1 MSQQLEVVDTTKSS
15 RWNVPRGIDRSE
27 YYITVKDTISQA
39 MSLRARNS
47 DAVLG
52 TVILASFT
60 NSYVEGS
67 AGFTSVSG
75 QTVRNHLKKQDP
87 LELVRMND
95 DVVMKLRSSGALSKK
110 CILAIDTHDIMY
122 YGDPG
127 AEGIV
132 GTQPKKGSH
141 WAYKFGSI
149 SVLVGGEGLTLAAVP
164 VMHGESKVEHVRML
178 IEHALSL
185 GIRPK
190 ILLLDGAYNS
200 AEVINYLN
208 STGMKYIIR
217 IAAPIDGIRQG
228 DDFIYRTRGHRR
240 REEEQATFRLVA
252 VNGKVRGGKV
262 KLFVFAT
269 NTNLKPRR
277 IRRLFRK
284 RWGIETSYRMINK
297 FLARTTSKLHALRI
311 LYFYLAILLYT
322 LWVTLNYH
330 HHEPG
335 RIIAE
340 SLKVYVVLTAV
351 LSFIADIEGGTLG
364 LANF

>member
-1 MSQQLEVVDTTKSS
+1 MCETKSS

-39 MSLRARNS
+39 MSLQARNS
-47 DAVLG
+47 GAVLG

-95 DVVMKLRSSGALSKK
+95 DVVMKLRSSGALSGK

-127 AEGIV
+127 AEGVV

-149 SVLVGGEGLTLAAVP
+149 GVLLGGERLTLAAVP
-164 VMHGESKVEHVRML
+164 VMHGEPRVEHVKKL
-178 IEHALSL
+178 IEYTLFL

-190 ILLLDGAYNS
+190 IVLLDAAYNS
-200 AEVINYLN
+200 AEVINYLKG
-208 STGMKYIIR
+208 TGLKYIIR
-217 IAAPIDGIRQG
+217 IAAPIDGIRPG

-252 VNGKVRGGKV
+252 VNGRDKRSGKV
-262 KLFVFAT
+262 GLFVFAT
-269 NTNLKPRR
+269 NTSLKARR

-297 FLARTTSKLHALRI
+297 FLARTTSKLHTLRM
-311 LYFYLAILLYT
+311 LYFYLAILLYN
-322 LWVTLNYH
+322 LWVMLNYH
-330 HHEPG
+330 EPS
-335 RIIAE
+335 RIIAD
-340 SLKVYVVLTAV
+340 SLKVYVVLAAV